1 MEAHAAERP
10 GLDSI
15 EKKLKDL
22 APAPA
27 GNKLETAS
35 GASRLLQPE
44 NSIEPAGTPIGL
56 PVRIAGGF
64 DGVTDELDRRARDWR
79 NQVYLLEQQR
89 PQLEAA
95 EAAYAGALDGLA
107 AVAPAIQER
116 GRALLQN
123 LQTAKG
129 GDISGHLGS
138 EFSKNAEVLEELE
151 RAAEALTANLLWVR
165 STWETYAKS
174 VLRGQKMREEL
185 RK

>member
-1 MEAHAAERP
+1 METNTVERP
-10 GLDSI
+10 SFASI
-15 EKKLKDL
+15 EKKLKD
-22 APAPA
+22 PAPVTSKPDTA
-27 GNKLETAS
+27 AEAVRPLRAETA
-35 GASRLLQPE
+35 L
-44 NSIEPAGTPIGL
+44 EPAGMPVGL

-95 EAAYAGALDGLA
+95 ETAYAGALDKLA
-107 AVAPAIQER
+107 SVAPTIQER
-116 GRALLQN
+116 GRALLQS
-123 LQTAKG
+123 LQAAKG
-129 GDISGHLGS
+129 GDISGHLGH
-138 EFSKNAEVLEELE
+138 EFAKNTEALEELE

-165 STWETYAKS
+165 STWEPYARS